1 MKYFGIAIFIFSFST
16 AYSQDYSNLIENGK
30 YAKVIKKS
38 LKALKKSPNS
48 LEDLYFASVVTSR
61 VLAGKEY
68 APKQAYDYYIKAKA
82 EYVKEI
88 DDKKL
93 AKLDKIPINYT
104 SFRILSDSIYA
115 GGLTSAINSN
125 TEEGFIEFLSYF
137 TEATETYKN
146 RAIIERNRLAFENSK
161 TINTVSSF
169 QNFIDKY
176 PDANEVPQ
184 AIKERN
190 KLAYRIAQEINTI
203 EGYRDFIKNYANAT
217 EVAEA
222 WKGIHLLSFQEA
234 LTLNTIEGYEEFIS
248 KFPSAVQVSEASEK
262 IHMLSF
268 ESALK
273 ESNSIAFKSFIEKYP
288 NSKQLSKAK
297 ELFYLY
303 EFKENTVQG
312 SWESYRDFYENF
324 EGPFAEIAKDSLVG
338 LAINA
343 QNAKTL
349 YYCLS
354 NGIGDKTTLIQKYY
368 DEISKDGELATL
380 NFFKENFSSYLP
392 LIEKFDQDYEL
403 AQIAYSIGL
412 TSESYAPSINSEM
425 EKRLKREGA
434 KTGAIT
440 ISLMW
445 DNYNDIDLHCID
457 PNGEEIFF
465 SHKNSRSGGE
475 LDVDMNAGG
484 PNSNEPVENIYWEN
498 RKAKKG
504 KYSVYIN
511 HFANH
516 NCYGCTDPTN
526 YTVVVKQNNIVK
538 EFKGKISFGDYK
550 SLIYTFDF
558 NDKNYGEIELSQDN
572 LVKMDQYIKNATGK
586 ELAYVAL
593 QKLINNDLATKNW
606 LNALSVLNKYE
617 SYFKDD
623 LKFKHLKETLK
634 EQRSISIK
642 VEQLASIN
650 TESGEEYSPVISG
663 DSKSLFF
670 CGYNRMDNIGGEDV
684 YVSRKENTEWG
695 APEVLEGL
703 SNEVSNDA
711 IMAVSTDGSKAVLF
725 HNGKLAYSEK
735 FLEGWSELA
744 YFPDNINNCSWNGDA
759 MISSDGNALIFSSV
773 REQDGNGIDFSHN
786 EFYHAT
792 QAYFSDLYVSIQ
804 SENGW
809 SNPINLGNAIN
820 TNFIERSPFLHPDM
834 KTLYFSSDGHGGLG
848 KLDVYMTTRLADSCW
863 NCWSE
868 PVNLGKEIN
877 TVSDDWG
884 YRITTD
890 GSMAYFSKKKN
901 STSTD
906 DLFRLNLPAHLR
918 PDIVA
923 RIEGELKNSK
933 NQPISATIRWED
945 LESNKVI
952 GTSKS
957 DPQDG
962 SYFIVL
968 PMGKNYG
975 YFVED
980 SSYFPMAQNL
990 DLRNTTNAVE
1000 VKKDIVAISFTDM
1013 INEKIAVPMNNL
1025 FFEKLKSNLLI
1036 ASYPELNRIATILK
1050 EKKYKVEISG
1060 HTDNVG
1066 SESMNQK
1073 LSEERANSV
1082 KNFLIS
1088 KGVNPSFIQSIGF
1101 GFSKPKTT
1109 NETEEGKAENRRV
1122 EIRFISE

>member
-1 MKYFGIAIFIFSFST
+1 MRYIGLVFFVFST
-16 AYSQDYSNLIENGK
+16 AIVYSQDYSNLIENGK
-30 YAKVIKKS
+30 YSKVLKKS
-38 LKALKKSPNS
+38 LKVLKKTPNS
-48 LEDLYFASVVTSR
+48 IEDLYFASVVTSR
-61 VLAGKEY
+61 VGAGNLY
-68 APKQAYDYYIKAKA
+68 SPKQAYDYYIKAKV
-82 EYVKEI
+82 EYVKET

-93 AKLDKIPINYT
+93 LKLDKIPINYT
-104 SFRILSDSIYA
+104 SFRVLSDSIYT
-115 GGLTSAINSN
+115 GGLNYSINTN
-125 TEEGFIEFLSYF
+125 TEESFIEFLSYF
-137 TEATETYKN
+137 VEATDNYKN
-146 RAIIERNRLAFENSK
+146 KAVIERNRLAFEKCKS
-161 TINTVSSF
+161 
-169 QNFIDKY
+169 
-176 PDANEVPQ
+176 
-184 AIKERN
+184 
-190 KLAYRIAQEINTI
+190 LNTI
-203 EGYRDFIKNYANAT
+203 VGYREFIKKYALAA
-217 EVAEA
+217 EVSEA
-222 WKGIHLLSFQEA
+222 WKGIHALSFQESLA
-234 LTLNTIEGYEEFIS
+234 KNTIEGYEEFIS
-248 KFPSAVQVSEASEK
+248 KFPSAIQVQEAVEK
-262 IHMLSF
+262 IHFLSY
-268 ESALK
+268 ELALK
-273 ESNSIAFKSFIEKYP
+273 ENNSSAFKSFIDKYP
-288 NSKQLSKAK
+288 KSKQVTKAK
-297 ELFYLY
+297 EIFYLL

-324 EGPFAEIAKDSLVG
+324 EGLFVDIAKDSLIM
-338 LAINA
+338 LANYSG
-343 QNAKTL
+343 NAKNLL
-349 YYCLS
+349 YCII
-354 NGIGDKTTLIQKYY
+354 NDIGDKGNLIQKYY

-392 LIEKFDQDYEL
+392 LIEKFESDYEL
-403 AQIAYSIGL
+403 AQMASSIGL
-412 TSESYAPSINSEM
+412 TSETYAPSINSEM

-504 KYSVYIN
+504 NYSVYIN
-511 HFANH
+511 HYRNH
-516 NCYGCTDPTN
+516 NCYGCSDPTN
-526 YTVVVKQNNIVK
+526 YTVVVKQNNIVR
-538 EFKGKISFGDYK
+538 EFKGKITFGASK
-550 SLIYTFDF
+550 RLIYTFDF
-558 NDKNYGEIELSQDN
+558 NNKNFGEIELSQEN
-572 LVKMDQYIKNATGK
+572 LIKLDQYIKNASGK
-586 ELAYVAL
+586 ELAFVAL
-593 QKLINNDLATKNW
+593 QKLINNDISSKNW
-606 LNALSVLNKYE
+606 QNAIAVLNKFE
-617 SYFKDD
+617 SNFKNDS
-623 LKFKHLKETLK
+623 KFKQLKETLK
-634 EQRSISIK
+634 EQINSSIK
-642 VEQLASIN
+642 IEQLTSIN
-650 TESGEEYSPVISG
+650 TEMGEEYSPVVSG
-663 DSKSLFF
+663 DSRNLFF
-670 CGYNRMDNIGGEDV
+670 CGYNRLDNFGGEDV
-684 YVSRKENTEWG
+684 YVSRKENNDWS
-695 APEVLEGL
+695 APEVVPGL

-711 IMAVSTDGSKAVLF
+711 IMSVSTDGSKAVLF

-735 FLEGWSELA
+735 SLEGWSQLA

-773 REQDGNGIDFSHN
+773 REQDGFGIDFSHN

-804 SENGW
+804 TENGW
-809 SNPINLGNAIN
+809 SNPVNLGNAIN

-863 NCWSE
+863 NCWTE
-868 PVNLGKEIN
+868 PINLGKEIN
-877 TVSDDWG
+877 TISDDWG

-890 GSMAYFSKKKN
+890 GSMAYFSKKSN
-901 STSTD
+901 SASTD
-906 DLFRLNLPAHLR
+906 DLFRLTLPAHLR

-945 LESNKVI
+945 LESNKLI

-957 DPQDG
+957 DPKDG
-962 SYFIVL
+962 TYFIVL

-1000 VKKDIVAISFTDM
+1000 VQKDIVAISFTDM

-1025 FFEKLKSNLLI
+1025 FFEKLKSNLLA
-1036 ASYPELNRIATILK
+1036 ASLPELNRIAKILK
-1050 EKKYKVEISG
+1050 EKNIKVEISG

-1088 KGVNPSFIQSIGF
+1088 QGVNPTLIQVIGF

>member
-1 MKYFGIAIFIFSFST
+1 MRYIGLVFFVFST
-16 AYSQDYSNLIENGK
+16 AIVYSQDYSNLIENRK
-30 YAKVIKKS
+30 YSKVLKKS
-38 LKALKKSPNS
+38 LKVLKKTPNS
-48 LEDLYFASVVTSR
+48 IEDLYFASVVTSR
-61 VLAGKEY
+61 VGAGNLY
-68 APKQAYDYYIKAKA
+68 SPKQAYDYYIKAKV
-82 EYVKEI
+82 EYVKET

-93 AKLDKIPINYT
+93 LKLDKIPINYT
-104 SFRILSDSIYA
+104 SFRVLSDSIYT
-115 GGLTSAINSN
+115 GGLNYSINTN
-125 TEEGFIEFLSYF
+125 TEESFIEFLSYF
-137 TEATETYKN
+137 VEATDNYKN
-146 RAIIERNRLAFENSK
+146 KAVIERNRLAFEKCKS
-161 TINTVSSF
+161 
-169 QNFIDKY
+169 
-176 PDANEVPQ
+176 
-184 AIKERN
+184 
-190 KLAYRIAQEINTI
+190 LNTI
-203 EGYRDFIKNYANAT
+203 VGYREFIKKYAQAV
-217 EVAEA
+217 EVSEA
-222 WKGIHLLSFQEA
+222 WKGIHALSFQESLA
-234 LTLNTIEGYEEFIS
+234 KNTIEGYEEFIS
-248 KFPSAVQVSEASEK
+248 KFPSAIQVQEAVEK
-262 IHMLSF
+262 IHFLSY
-268 ESALK
+268 ELALK
-273 ESNSIAFKSFIEKYP
+273 ENNSSAFKSFIDKYP
-288 NSKQLSKAK
+288 KSKQVTKAK
-297 ELFYLY
+297 EIFYLL

-324 EGPFAEIAKDSLVG
+324 EGLFVDIAKDSLIM
-338 LAINA
+338 LANYSG
-343 QNAKTL
+343 NAKNLL
-349 YYCLS
+349 YCII
-354 NGIGDKTTLIQKYY
+354 NDIGDKGNLIQKYY

-392 LIEKFDQDYEL
+392 LIEKFESDYEL
-403 AQIAYSIGL
+403 AQMASSIGL
-412 TSESYAPSINSEM
+412 TSETYAPSINSEM

-484 PNSNEPVENIYWEN
+484 PNSKEPVENIYWEN

-504 KYSVYIN
+504 NYSVYIN
-511 HFANH
+511 HYRNH
-516 NCYGCTDPTN
+516 NCYGCSDPTN
-526 YTVVVKQNNIVK
+526 YTVVVKQNNIVR
-538 EFKGKISFGDYK
+538 EFKGKITFGASK
-550 SLIYTFDF
+550 RLIYTFDF
-558 NDKNYGEIELSQDN
+558 NNKNFGEIELSQEN
-572 LVKMDQYIKNATGK
+572 LIKLDQYIKNASGK
-586 ELAYVAL
+586 ELAFVAL
-593 QKLINNDLATKNW
+593 QKLINNDISSKNW
-606 LNALSVLNKYE
+606 QNAIAVMNKFE
-617 SYFKDD
+617 SNFKNDS
-623 LKFKHLKETLK
+623 KFKQLKETLK
-634 EQRSISIK
+634 EQINSSIK
-642 VEQLASIN
+642 IEQLTSIN
-650 TESGEEYSPVISG
+650 TEIGEEYSPVVSG
-663 DSKSLFF
+663 DSRNLFF
-670 CGYNRMDNIGGEDV
+670 CGYNRLDNLGGEDV
-684 YVSRKENTEWG
+684 YVSRKENNDWS
-695 APEVLEGL
+695 APEIVPGL

-711 IMAVSTDGSKAVLF
+711 IMSISTDGSKAVLF

-735 FLEGWSELA
+735 SLEGWSQLA

-773 REQDGNGIDFSHN
+773 REQDGFGIDFSHN

-804 SENGW
+804 TENGW
-809 SNPINLGNAIN
+809 SNPVNLGNSIN

-863 NCWSE
+863 NCWTE
-868 PVNLGKEIN
+868 PINLGKEIN
-877 TVSDDWG
+877 TISDDWG

-890 GSMAYFSKKKN
+890 GSMAYFSKKSN
-901 STSTD
+901 SATTD
-906 DLFRLNLPAHLR
+906 DLFRLTLPAHLR

-933 NQPISATIRWED
+933 NEAISATIRWED

-990 DLRNTTNAVE
+990 DLRNTTNAIE
-1000 VKKDIVAISFTDM
+1000 VQKDIVAISFTDM

-1025 FFEKLKSNLLI
+1025 FFEKLKSNLLA
-1036 ASYPELNRIATILK
+1036 ASLPELNRIAKILK
-1050 EKKYKVEISG
+1050 EKNIKVEISG

-1088 KGVNPSFIQSIGF
+1088 QGVNPTLIQVIGF

>member
-1 MKYFGIAIFIFSFST
+1 MRYIGLVFFVFST
-16 AYSQDYSNLIENGK
+16 AIVYSQDYSNLIENRK
-30 YAKVIKKS
+30 YSKVLKKS
-38 LKALKKSPNS
+38 LKVLKKTPNS
-48 LEDLYFASVVTSR
+48 IEDLYFASVVTSR
-61 VLAGKEY
+61 VGAGNLY
-68 APKQAYDYYIKAKA
+68 SPKQAYDYYIKAKV
-82 EYVKEI
+82 EYVKET

-93 AKLDKIPINYT
+93 LKLDKIPINYT
-104 SFRILSDSIYA
+104 SFRVLSDSIYT
-115 GGLTSAINSN
+115 GGLNYSINTN
-125 TEEGFIEFLSYF
+125 TEESFIEFLSYF
-137 TEATETYKN
+137 VEATDNYKN
-146 RAIIERNRLAFENSK
+146 KAVIERNRLAFEKCKS
-161 TINTVSSF
+161 
-169 QNFIDKY
+169 
-176 PDANEVPQ
+176 
-184 AIKERN
+184 
-190 KLAYRIAQEINTI
+190 LNTI
-203 EGYRDFIKNYANAT
+203 VGYREFIKKYAQAV
-217 EVAEA
+217 EVSEA
-222 WKGIHLLSFQEA
+222 WKGIHALSFQESLA
-234 LTLNTIEGYEEFIS
+234 KNTIEGYEEFIS
-248 KFPSAVQVSEASEK
+248 KFPSAIQVQEAVEK
-262 IHMLSF
+262 IHFLSY
-268 ESALK
+268 ELALK
-273 ESNSIAFKSFIEKYP
+273 ENNSSAFKSFIDKYP
-288 NSKQLSKAK
+288 KSKQVTKAK
-297 ELFYLY
+297 EIFYLL

-324 EGPFAEIAKDSLVG
+324 EGLFVDIAKDSLIM
-338 LAINA
+338 LANYSG
-343 QNAKTL
+343 NAKNLL
-349 YYCLS
+349 YCII
-354 NGIGDKTTLIQKYY
+354 NDIGDKGNLIQKYY

-392 LIEKFDQDYEL
+392 LIEKFESDYEL
-403 AQIAYSIGL
+403 AQMASSIGL
-412 TSESYAPSINSEM
+412 TSETYAPSINSEM

-504 KYSVYIN
+504 NYSVYIN
-511 HFANH
+511 HYRNH
-516 NCYGCTDPTN
+516 NCYGCSDPTN
-526 YTVVVKQNNIVK
+526 YTVVVKQNNIVR
-538 EFKGKISFGDYK
+538 EFKGKITFGASK
-550 SLIYTFDF
+550 RLIYTFDF
-558 NDKNYGEIELSQDN
+558 NNKNFGEIELSQEN
-572 LVKMDQYIKNATGK
+572 LIKLDQYIKNASGK
-586 ELAYVAL
+586 ELAFVAL
-593 QKLINNDLATKNW
+593 QKLINNDISSKNW
-606 LNALSVLNKYE
+606 QNAIAVMNKFE
-617 SYFKDD
+617 SNFKNDS
-623 LKFKHLKETLK
+623 KFKQLKETLK
-634 EQRSISIK
+634 EQINSSIK
-642 VEQLASIN
+642 IEQLTSIN
-650 TESGEEYSPVISG
+650 TEIGEEYSPVVSG
-663 DSKSLFF
+663 DSRNLFF
-670 CGYNRMDNIGGEDV
+670 CGYNRLDNLGGEDV
-684 YVSRKENTEWG
+684 YVSRKENNDWS
-695 APEVLEGL
+695 APEIVPGL

-711 IMAVSTDGSKAVLF
+711 IMSISTDGSKAVLF

-735 FLEGWSELA
+735 SLEGWSQLA

-773 REQDGNGIDFSHN
+773 REQDGFGIDFSHN

-804 SENGW
+804 TENGW
-809 SNPINLGNAIN
+809 SNPVNLGNSIN

-863 NCWSE
+863 NCWTE
-868 PVNLGKEIN
+868 PINLGKEIN
-877 TVSDDWG
+877 TISDDWG

-890 GSMAYFSKKKN
+890 GSMAYFSKKSN
-901 STSTD
+901 SATTD
-906 DLFRLNLPAHLR
+906 DLFRLTLPAHLR

-933 NQPISATIRWED
+933 NEAISATIRWED

-990 DLRNTTNAVE
+990 DLRNTTNAIE
-1000 VKKDIVAISFTDM
+1000 VQKDIVAISFTDM

-1025 FFEKLKSNLLI
+1025 FFEKLKSNLLA
-1036 ASYPELNRIATILK
+1036 ASLPELNRIAKILK
-1050 EKKYKVEISG
+1050 EKNIKVEISG

-1088 KGVNPSFIQSIGF
+1088 QGVNPTLIQVIGF

>member
-1 MKYFGIAIFIFSFST
+1 MRYIGLVFFVFST
-16 AYSQDYSNLIENGK
+16 AIVYSQDYSNLIENRK
-30 YAKVIKKS
+30 YSKVLKKS
-38 LKALKKSPNS
+38 LKVLKKTPNS
-48 LEDLYFASVVTSR
+48 IEDLYFASVVTSR
-61 VLAGKEY
+61 VGAGNLY
-68 APKQAYDYYIKAKA
+68 SPKQAYDYYIKAKV
-82 EYVKEI
+82 EYVKET

-93 AKLDKIPINYT
+93 LKLDKIPINYT
-104 SFRILSDSIYA
+104 SFRVLSDSIYT
-115 GGLTSAINSN
+115 GGLNYSINTN
-125 TEEGFIEFLSYF
+125 TEESFIEFLSYF
-137 TEATETYKN
+137 VEATDNYKN
-146 RAIIERNRLAFENSK
+146 KAVIERNRLAFEKCKS
-161 TINTVSSF
+161 
-169 QNFIDKY
+169 
-176 PDANEVPQ
+176 
-184 AIKERN
+184 
-190 KLAYRIAQEINTI
+190 LNTI
-203 EGYRDFIKNYANAT
+203 VGYREFIKKYAQAV
-217 EVAEA
+217 EVSEA
-222 WKGIHLLSFQEA
+222 WKGIHALSFQESLA
-234 LTLNTIEGYEEFIS
+234 KNTIEGYEEFIS
-248 KFPSAVQVSEASEK
+248 KFPSAIQVQEAVEK
-262 IHMLSF
+262 IHFLSY
-268 ESALK
+268 ELALK
-273 ESNSIAFKSFIEKYP
+273 ENNSSAFKSFIDKYP
-288 NSKQLSKAK
+288 KSKQVTKAK
-297 ELFYLY
+297 EIFYLL

-324 EGPFAEIAKDSLVG
+324 EGLFVDIAKDSLIM
-338 LAINA
+338 LANYSG
-343 QNAKTL
+343 NAKNLL
-349 YYCLS
+349 YCII
-354 NGIGDKTTLIQKYY
+354 NDIGDKGNLIQKYY

-392 LIEKFDQDYEL
+392 LIEKFESDYEL
-403 AQIAYSIGL
+403 AQMASSIGL
-412 TSESYAPSINSEM
+412 TSETYAPSINSEM

-484 PNSNEPVENIYWEN
+484 PNSKEPVENIYWEN

-504 KYSVYIN
+504 NYSVYIN
-511 HFANH
+511 HYRNH
-516 NCYGCTDPTN
+516 NCYGCSDPTN
-526 YTVVVKQNNIVK
+526 YTVVVKQNNIVR
-538 EFKGKISFGDYK
+538 EFKGEITFGASK
-550 SLIYTFDF
+550 RLIYTFDF
-558 NDKNYGEIELSQDN
+558 NNKNFGEIELSQEN
-572 LVKMDQYIKNATGK
+572 LIKLDQYIKNASGK
-586 ELAYVAL
+586 ELAFVAL
-593 QKLINNDLATKNW
+593 QKLINNDISSKNW
-606 LNALSVLNKYE
+606 QNAIAVLNKFE
-617 SYFKDD
+617 SNFKNDS
-623 LKFKHLKETLK
+623 KFKQLKETLK
-634 EQRSISIK
+634 EQINSSIK
-642 VEQLASIN
+642 IEQLTSIN
-650 TESGEEYSPVISG
+650 TEIGEEYSPVVSG
-663 DSKSLFF
+663 DSRNLFF
-670 CGYNRMDNIGGEDV
+670 CGYNRLDNLGGEDV
-684 YVSRKENTEWG
+684 YVSRKENNDWS
-695 APEVLEGL
+695 APEIVPGL

-711 IMAVSTDGSKAVLF
+711 IMSISTDGSKAVLF

-735 FLEGWSELA
+735 SLEGWSQLA

-773 REQDGNGIDFSHN
+773 REQDGFGIDFSHN

-804 SENGW
+804 TENGW
-809 SNPINLGNAIN
+809 SNPVNLGNSIN

-863 NCWSE
+863 NCWTE
-868 PVNLGKEIN
+868 PINLGKEIN
-877 TVSDDWG
+877 TISDDWG

-890 GSMAYFSKKKN
+890 GSMAYFSKKSN
-901 STSTD
+901 SATTD
-906 DLFRLNLPAHLR
+906 DLFRLTLPAHLR

-933 NQPISATIRWED
+933 NEAISATIRWED

-990 DLRNTTNAVE
+990 DLRNTTNAIE
-1000 VKKDIVAISFTDM
+1000 VQKDIVAISFTDM

-1025 FFEKLKSNLLI
+1025 FFEKLKSNLLA
-1036 ASYPELNRIATILK
+1036 ASLPELNRIAKILK
-1050 EKKYKVEISG
+1050 EKNIKVEISG

-1088 KGVNPSFIQSIGF
+1088 QGVNPTLIQVIGF

>member
-1 MKYFGIAIFIFSFST
+1 MRYIGLVFFVFST
-16 AYSQDYSNLIENGK
+16 AIVYSQDYSNLIENRK
-30 YAKVIKKS
+30 YSKVLKKS
-38 LKALKKSPNS
+38 LKVLKKTPNS
-48 LEDLYFASVVTSR
+48 IEDLYFASVVTSR
-61 VLAGKEY
+61 VGAGNLY
-68 APKQAYDYYIKAKA
+68 SPKQAYDYYIKAKV
-82 EYVKEI
+82 EYVKET

-93 AKLDKIPINYT
+93 LKLDKIPINYT
-104 SFRILSDSIYA
+104 SFRVLSDSIYT
-115 GGLTSAINSN
+115 GGLNYSINTN
-125 TEEGFIEFLSYF
+125 TEESFIEFLSYF
-137 TEATETYKN
+137 VEATDNYKN
-146 RAIIERNRLAFENSK
+146 KAVIERNRLAFEKCKS
-161 TINTVSSF
+161 
-169 QNFIDKY
+169 
-176 PDANEVPQ
+176 
-184 AIKERN
+184 
-190 KLAYRIAQEINTI
+190 LNTI
-203 EGYRDFIKNYANAT
+203 VGYREFIKKYAQAV
-217 EVAEA
+217 EVSEA
-222 WKGIHLLSFQEA
+222 WKGIHALSFQESLA
-234 LTLNTIEGYEEFIS
+234 KNTIEGYEEFIS
-248 KFPSAVQVSEASEK
+248 KFPSAIQVQEAVEK
-262 IHMLSF
+262 IHFLSY
-268 ESALK
+268 ELALK
-273 ESNSIAFKSFIEKYP
+273 ENNSSAFKSFIDKYP
-288 NSKQLSKAK
+288 KSKQVTKAK
-297 ELFYLY
+297 EIFYLL

-324 EGPFAEIAKDSLVG
+324 EGLFVDIAKDSLIM
-338 LAINA
+338 LANYSG
-343 QNAKTL
+343 NAKNLL
-349 YYCLS
+349 YCII
-354 NGIGDKTTLIQKYY
+354 NDIGDKGNLIQKYY

-392 LIEKFDQDYEL
+392 LIEKFESDYEL
-403 AQIAYSIGL
+403 AQMASSIGL
-412 TSESYAPSINSEM
+412 TSETYAPSINSEM

-504 KYSVYIN
+504 NYSVYIN
-511 HFANH
+511 HYRNH
-516 NCYGCTDPTN
+516 NCYGCSDPTN
-526 YTVVVKQNNIVK
+526 YTVVVKQNNIVR
-538 EFKGKISFGDYK
+538 EFKGKITFGASK
-550 SLIYTFDF
+550 RLIYTFDF
-558 NDKNYGEIELSQDN
+558 NNKNFGEIELSQEN
-572 LVKMDQYIKNATGK
+572 LIKLDQYIKNASGK
-586 ELAYVAL
+586 ELAFVAL
-593 QKLINNDLATKNW
+593 QKLINNDISSKNW
-606 LNALSVLNKYE
+606 QNAIAVLNKFE
-617 SYFKDD
+617 SNFKNDS
-623 LKFKHLKETLK
+623 KFKQLKETLK
-634 EQRSISIK
+634 EQINSSIK
-642 VEQLASIN
+642 IEQLTSIN
-650 TESGEEYSPVISG
+650 TEIGEEYSPVVSG
-663 DSKSLFF
+663 DSRNLFF
-670 CGYNRMDNIGGEDV
+670 CGYNRLDNLGGEDV
-684 YVSRKENTEWG
+684 YVSRKENNDWS
-695 APEVLEGL
+695 APEIVPGL

-711 IMAVSTDGSKAVLF
+711 IMSISTDGSKAVLF

-735 FLEGWSELA
+735 SLEGWSQLA

-773 REQDGNGIDFSHN
+773 REQDGFGIDFSHN

-804 SENGW
+804 TENGW
-809 SNPINLGNAIN
+809 SNPVNLGNAIN

-863 NCWSE
+863 NCWTE
-868 PVNLGKEIN
+868 PINLGKEIN
-877 TVSDDWG
+877 TISDDWG

-890 GSMAYFSKKKN
+890 GSMAYFSKKSN
-901 STSTD
+901 SATTD
-906 DLFRLNLPAHLR
+906 DLFRLTLPAHLR

-933 NQPISATIRWED
+933 NEAISATIRWED

-990 DLRNTTNAVE
+990 DLRNTTNAIE
-1000 VKKDIVAISFTDM
+1000 VQKDIVAISFTDM

-1025 FFEKLKSNLLI
+1025 FFEKLKSNLLA
-1036 ASYPELNRIATILK
+1036 ASLPELNRIAKILK
-1050 EKKYKVEISG
+1050 EKNIKVEISG

-1088 KGVNPSFIQSIGF
+1088 QGVNPTLIQVIGF

>member
-1 MKYFGIAIFIFSFST
+1 MRYIGLVFFVFST
-16 AYSQDYSNLIENGK
+16 AIVYSQDYSNLIENRK
-30 YAKVIKKS
+30 YSKVLKKS
-38 LKALKKSPNS
+38 LKVLKKTPNS
-48 LEDLYFASVVTSR
+48 IEDLYFASVVTSR
-61 VLAGKEY
+61 VGAGNLY
-68 APKQAYDYYIKAKA
+68 SPKQAYDYYIKAKV
-82 EYVKEI
+82 EYVKET

-93 AKLDKIPINYT
+93 LKLDKIPINYT
-104 SFRILSDSIYA
+104 SFRVLSDSIYT
-115 GGLTSAINSN
+115 GGLNYSINTN
-125 TEEGFIEFLSYF
+125 TEESFIEFLSYF
-137 TEATETYKN
+137 VEATDNYKN
-146 RAIIERNRLAFENSK
+146 KAVIERNRLAFEKCKS
-161 TINTVSSF
+161 
-169 QNFIDKY
+169 
-176 PDANEVPQ
+176 
-184 AIKERN
+184 
-190 KLAYRIAQEINTI
+190 LNTI
-203 EGYRDFIKNYANAT
+203 VGYREFIKKYAQAV
-217 EVAEA
+217 EVSEA
-222 WKGIHLLSFQEA
+222 WKGIHALSFQESLA
-234 LTLNTIEGYEEFIS
+234 KNTIEGYEEFIS
-248 KFPSAVQVSEASEK
+248 KFPSAIQVQEAVEK
-262 IHMLSF
+262 IHFLSY
-268 ESALK
+268 ELALK
-273 ESNSIAFKSFIEKYP
+273 ENNSSAFKSFIDKYP
-288 NSKQLSKAK
+288 KSKQVTKAK
-297 ELFYLY
+297 EIFYLL

-324 EGPFAEIAKDSLVG
+324 EGLFVDIAKDSLIM
-338 LAINA
+338 LANYSG
-343 QNAKTL
+343 NAKNLL
-349 YYCLS
+349 YCII
-354 NGIGDKTTLIQKYY
+354 NDIGDKGNLIQKYY

-392 LIEKFDQDYEL
+392 LIEKFESDYEL
-403 AQIAYSIGL
+403 AQMASSIGL
-412 TSESYAPSINSEM
+412 TSETYAPSINSEM

-504 KYSVYIN
+504 NYSVYIN
-511 HFANH
+511 HYRNH
-516 NCYGCTDPTN
+516 NCYGCSDPTN
-526 YTVVVKQNNIVK
+526 YTVVVKQNNIVR
-538 EFKGKISFGDYK
+538 EFKGKITFGASK
-550 SLIYTFDF
+550 RLIYTFDF
-558 NDKNYGEIELSQDN
+558 NNKNFGEIELSQEN
-572 LVKMDQYIKNATGK
+572 LIKLDQYIKNASGK
-586 ELAYVAL
+586 ELAFVAL
-593 QKLINNDLATKNW
+593 QKLINNDISSKNW
-606 LNALSVLNKYE
+606 QNAIAVLNKFE
-617 SYFKDD
+617 SNFKNDS
-623 LKFKHLKETLK
+623 KFKQLKETLK
-634 EQRSISIK
+634 EQINSSIK
-642 VEQLASIN
+642 IEQLTSIN
-650 TESGEEYSPVISG
+650 TEIGEEYSPVVSG
-663 DSKSLFF
+663 DSRNLFF
-670 CGYNRMDNIGGEDV
+670 CGYNRLDNLGGEDV
-684 YVSRKENTEWG
+684 YVSRKENNDWS
-695 APEVLEGL
+695 APEIVPGL

-711 IMAVSTDGSKAVLF
+711 IMSISTDGSKAVLF

-735 FLEGWSELA
+735 SLEGWSQLA

-773 REQDGNGIDFSHN
+773 REQDGFGIDFSHN

-804 SENGW
+804 TENGW
-809 SNPINLGNAIN
+809 SNPVNLGNSIN

-863 NCWSE
+863 NCWTE
-868 PVNLGKEIN
+868 PINLGKEIN
-877 TVSDDWG
+877 TISDDWG

-890 GSMAYFSKKKN
+890 GSMAYFSKKSN
-901 STSTD
+901 SATTD
-906 DLFRLNLPAHLR
+906 DLFRLTLPAHLR

-933 NQPISATIRWED
+933 NEAISATIRWED

-980 SSYFPMAQNL
+980 STYFPMAQNL

-1000 VKKDIVAISFTDM
+1000 VQKDIVAISFTDM

-1025 FFEKLKSNLLI
+1025 FFEKLKSNLLA
-1036 ASYPELNRIATILK
+1036 ASLPELNRIAKILK
-1050 EKKYKVEISG
+1050 EKNIKVEISG

-1088 KGVNPSFIQSIGF
+1088 QGVNPTLIQVIGF

>member
-1 MKYFGIAIFIFSFST
+1 MRYIGLVFFVFST
-16 AYSQDYSNLIENGK
+16 AIVYSQDYSNLIENRK
-30 YAKVIKKS
+30 YSKVLKKS
-38 LKALKKSPNS
+38 LKVLKKTPNS
-48 LEDLYFASVVTSR
+48 IEDLYFASVVTSR
-61 VLAGKEY
+61 VGAGNLY
-68 APKQAYDYYIKAKA
+68 SPKQAYDYYIKAKV
-82 EYVKEI
+82 EYVKET

-93 AKLDKIPINYT
+93 LKLDKIPINYT
-104 SFRILSDSIYA
+104 SFRVLSDSIYT
-115 GGLTSAINSN
+115 GGLNYSINAN
-125 TEEGFIEFLSYF
+125 TEESFIEFLSYF
-137 TEATETYKN
+137 VEATENYKN
-146 RAIIERNRLAFENSK
+146 KAVIERNRLAFEKSK
-161 TINTVSSF
+161 S
-169 QNFIDKY
+169 
-176 PDANEVPQ
+176 
-184 AIKERN
+184 
-190 KLAYRIAQEINTI
+190 LNTI
-203 EGYRDFIKNYANAT
+203 EGYRKFIKNYAQAV
-217 EVAEA
+217 EVSEA
-222 WKGIHLLSFQEA
+222 WKGIHTLSFQESLA
-234 LTLNTIEGYEEFIS
+234 KNTIDGYEEFIS
-248 KFPSAVQVSEASEK
+248 KFPSAIQVQEAVEK
-262 IHMLSF
+262 IHFLSY
-268 ESALK
+268 ELALK
-273 ESNSIAFKSFIEKYP
+273 ENNSSAFKYFIDKYP
-288 NSKQLSKAK
+288 KSKQVTKAK
-297 ELFYLY
+297 EIFYLL

-324 EGPFAEIAKDSLVG
+324 EGLFVDIAKDSLIT
-338 LAINA
+338 LANYSG
-343 QNAKTL
+343 NAKNLL
-349 YYCLS
+349 YCII
-354 NGIGDKTTLIQKYY
+354 NDIGDKGNLIQKYY
-368 DEISKDGELATL
+368 NEISKDGELATL
-380 NFFKENFSSYLP
+380 NFFKEKFSSYLP
-392 LIEKFDQDYEL
+392 LIEKFESDYEL
-403 AQIAYSIGL
+403 AQMASSIGL
-412 TSESYAPSINSEM
+412 TSETYAPSINSEM

-475 LDVDMNAGG
+475 LDVDMNANG

-511 HFANH
+511 HYRNH
-516 NCYGCTDPTN
+516 NCYDCSDPTN
-526 YTVVVKQNNIVK
+526 YTVVVKQNNIVR
-538 EFKGKISFGDYK
+538 EFKGKITFGASK
-550 SLIYTFDF
+550 RLIYTFDF
-558 NDKNYGEIELSQDN
+558 NNKNFGEIELSQEN
-572 LVKMDQYIKNATGK
+572 LIKLDQYIKNASGK
-586 ELAYVAL
+586 ELAFVAL
-593 QKLINNDLATKNW
+593 QKLINNDISSKNW
-606 LNALSVLNKYE
+606 QNAIAVLNKYE
-617 SYFKDD
+617 SNFKNDS
-623 LKFKHLKETLK
+623 KFKQLKETLK
-634 EQRSISIK
+634 EQINSSIK
-642 VEQLASIN
+642 IEQLTSIN
-650 TESGEEYSPVISG
+650 TEMGEEYSPVVSG
-663 DSKSLFF
+663 DSRNLFF
-670 CGYNRMDNIGGEDV
+670 CGYNRLDNLGGEDV
-684 YVSRKENTEWG
+684 YVSRKENNDWS
-695 APEVLEGL
+695 APEIVPGL

-711 IMAVSTDGSKAVLF
+711 IMSVSTDGSKAVLF

-735 FLEGWSELA
+735 SLEGWSQLA

-759 MISSDGNALIFSSV
+759 MISSDGNALFFSSV
-773 REQDGNGIDFSHN
+773 REQDGFGIDFSHN

-863 NCWSE
+863 NCWTE
-868 PVNLGKEIN
+868 PINLGKEIN
-877 TVSDDWG
+877 TISDDWG

-890 GSMAYFSKKKN
+890 GSMAYFSKKSN
-901 STSTD
+901 SASTD
-906 DLFRLNLPAHLR
+906 DLFRLTLPAHLR

-1000 VKKDIVAISFTDM
+1000 VQKDIVAISFTDM
-1013 INEKIAVPMNNL
+1013 INEEIAVPMNNL
-1025 FFEKLKSNLLI
+1025 FFDKLKSNLLA
-1036 ASYPELNRIATILK
+1036 ASFPELNRIAKILK
-1050 EKKYKVEISG
+1050 EKKIKVEISG

-1073 LSEERANSV
+1073 LSEDRANSV

-1088 KGVNPSFIQSIGF
+1088 QGVNPTLIQVIGF

>member
-1 MKYFGIAIFIFSFST
+1 MRYIGLVFFVFST
-16 AYSQDYSNLIENGK
+16 AIVYSQDYSNLIENRK
-30 YAKVIKKS
+30 YSKVLKKS
-38 LKALKKSPNS
+38 LKVLKKTPNS
-48 LEDLYFASVVTSR
+48 IEDLYFASVVTSR
-61 VLAGKEY
+61 VGAGNLY
-68 APKQAYDYYIKAKA
+68 SPKQAYDYYIKAKV
-82 EYVKEI
+82 EYVKET

-93 AKLDKIPINYT
+93 LKLDKIPINYT
-104 SFRILSDSIYA
+104 SFRVLSDSIYT
-115 GGLTSAINSN
+115 GGLNYSINTN
-125 TEEGFIEFLSYF
+125 TEESFIEFLSYF
-137 TEATETYKN
+137 VEATDNYKN
-146 RAIIERNRLAFENSK
+146 KAVIERNRLAFEKCKS
-161 TINTVSSF
+161 
-169 QNFIDKY
+169 
-176 PDANEVPQ
+176 
-184 AIKERN
+184 
-190 KLAYRIAQEINTI
+190 LNTI
-203 EGYRDFIKNYANAT
+203 VGYREFIKKYAQAV
-217 EVAEA
+217 EVSEA
-222 WKGIHLLSFQEA
+222 WKGIHALSFQESLA
-234 LTLNTIEGYEEFIS
+234 KNTIEGYEEFIS
-248 KFPSAVQVSEASEK
+248 KFPSAIQVQEAVEK
-262 IHMLSF
+262 IHFLSY
-268 ESALK
+268 ELALK
-273 ESNSIAFKSFIEKYP
+273 ENNSSAFKSFIDKYP
-288 NSKQLSKAK
+288 KSKQVTKAK
-297 ELFYLY
+297 EIFYLL

-324 EGPFAEIAKDSLVG
+324 EGLFVDIAKDSLIM
-338 LAINA
+338 LANYSG
-343 QNAKTL
+343 NAKNLL
-349 YYCLS
+349 YCII
-354 NGIGDKTTLIQKYY
+354 NDIGDKGNLIQKYY

-392 LIEKFDQDYEL
+392 LIEKFESDYEL
-403 AQIAYSIGL
+403 AQMASSIGL
-412 TSESYAPSINSEM
+412 TSETYAPSINSEM

-504 KYSVYIN
+504 NYSVYIN
-511 HFANH
+511 HYRNH
-516 NCYGCTDPTN
+516 NCYGCSDPTN
-526 YTVVVKQNNIVK
+526 YTVVVKQNNIVR
-538 EFKGKISFGDYK
+538 EFKGKITFGASK
-550 SLIYTFDF
+550 RLIYTFDF
-558 NDKNYGEIELSQDN
+558 NNKNFGEIELSQEN
-572 LVKMDQYIKNATGK
+572 LIKLDQYIKNASGK
-586 ELAYVAL
+586 ELAFVAL
-593 QKLINNDLATKNW
+593 QKLINNDISSKNW
-606 LNALSVLNKYE
+606 QNAIAVLNKFE
-617 SYFKDD
+617 SNFKNDS
-623 LKFKHLKETLK
+623 KFKQLKETLK
-634 EQRSISIK
+634 EQINSSIK
-642 VEQLASIN
+642 IEQLTSIN
-650 TESGEEYSPVISG
+650 TEIGEEYSPVVSG
-663 DSKSLFF
+663 DSRNLFF
-670 CGYNRMDNIGGEDV
+670 CGYNRLDNLGGEDV
-684 YVSRKENTEWG
+684 YVSRKENNDWS
-695 APEVLEGL
+695 APEIVPGL

-711 IMAVSTDGSKAVLF
+711 IMSISTDGSKAVLF

-735 FLEGWSELA
+735 SLEGWSQLA

-773 REQDGNGIDFSHN
+773 REQDGFGIDFSHN

-804 SENGW
+804 TENGW
-809 SNPINLGNAIN
+809 SNPVNLGNSIN

-863 NCWSE
+863 NCWTE
-868 PVNLGKEIN
+868 PINLGKEIN
-877 TVSDDWG
+877 TISDDWG

-890 GSMAYFSKKKN
+890 GSMAYFSKKSN
-901 STSTD
+901 SATTD
-906 DLFRLNLPAHLR
+906 DLFRLTLPAHLR

-933 NQPISATIRWED
+933 NEAISATIRWED

-990 DLRNTTNAVE
+990 DLRNTTNAIE
-1000 VKKDIVAISFTDM
+1000 VQKDIVAISFTDM

-1025 FFEKLKSNLLI
+1025 FFEKLKSNLLA
-1036 ASYPELNRIATILK
+1036 ASLPELNRIAKILK
-1050 EKKYKVEISG
+1050 EKNIKVEISG

-1088 KGVNPSFIQSIGF
+1088 QGVNPTLIQVIGF
-1101 GFSKPKTT
+1101 GFSKPKNT

>member
-1 MKYFGIAIFIFSFST
+1 MRYIGLVFFVFST
-16 AYSQDYSNLIENGK
+16 AIVYSQDYSNLIENRK
-30 YAKVIKKS
+30 YSKVLKKS
-38 LKALKKSPNS
+38 LKVLKKTPNS
-48 LEDLYFASVVTSR
+48 IEDLYFASVVTSR
-61 VLAGKEY
+61 VGAGNLY
-68 APKQAYDYYIKAKA
+68 SPKQAYDYYIKAKV
-82 EYVKEI
+82 EYVKET

-93 AKLDKIPINYT
+93 LKLDKIPINYT
-104 SFRILSDSIYA
+104 SFRVLSDSIYT
-115 GGLTSAINSN
+115 GGLNYSINTN
-125 TEEGFIEFLSYF
+125 TEESFIEFLSYF
-137 TEATETYKN
+137 VEATDNYKN
-146 RAIIERNRLAFENSK
+146 KAVIERNRLAFEKCKS
-161 TINTVSSF
+161 
-169 QNFIDKY
+169 
-176 PDANEVPQ
+176 
-184 AIKERN
+184 
-190 KLAYRIAQEINTI
+190 LNTI
-203 EGYRDFIKNYANAT
+203 VGYREFIKKYAQAV
-217 EVAEA
+217 EVSEA
-222 WKGIHLLSFQEA
+222 WKGIHALSFQESLA
-234 LTLNTIEGYEEFIS
+234 KNTIEGYEEFIS
-248 KFPSAVQVSEASEK
+248 KFPSAIQVQEAVEK
-262 IHMLSF
+262 IHFLSY
-268 ESALK
+268 ELALK
-273 ESNSIAFKSFIEKYP
+273 ENNSFAFKSFIDKYP
-288 NSKQLSKAK
+288 KSKQVTKAK
-297 ELFYLY
+297 EIFYLL

-324 EGPFAEIAKDSLVG
+324 EGLFVDIAKDSLIM
-338 LAINA
+338 LANYSG
-343 QNAKTL
+343 NAKNLL
-349 YYCLS
+349 YCII
-354 NGIGDKTTLIQKYY
+354 NDIGDKGNLIQKYY

-392 LIEKFDQDYEL
+392 LIEKFESDYEL
-403 AQIAYSIGL
+403 AQMASSIGL
-412 TSESYAPSINSEM
+412 TSETYAPSINSEM

-504 KYSVYIN
+504 NYSVYIN
-511 HFANH
+511 HYRNH
-516 NCYGCTDPTN
+516 NCYGCSDPTN
-526 YTVVVKQNNIVK
+526 YTVVVKQNNIVR
-538 EFKGKISFGDYK
+538 EFKGKITFGASK
-550 SLIYTFDF
+550 RLIYTFDF
-558 NDKNYGEIELSQDN
+558 NNKNFGEIELSQEN
-572 LVKMDQYIKNATGK
+572 LIKLDQYIKNASGK
-586 ELAYVAL
+586 ELAFVAL
-593 QKLINNDLATKNW
+593 QKLINNDISSKNW
-606 LNALSVLNKYE
+606 QNAIAVLNKFE
-617 SYFKDD
+617 SNFKNDS
-623 LKFKHLKETLK
+623 KFKQLKETLK
-634 EQRSISIK
+634 EQINSSIK
-642 VEQLASIN
+642 IEQLTSIN
-650 TESGEEYSPVISG
+650 TEIGEEYSPVVSG
-663 DSKSLFF
+663 DSRNLFF
-670 CGYNRMDNIGGEDV
+670 CGYNRLDNLGGEDV
-684 YVSRKENTEWG
+684 YVSRKENNDWS
-695 APEVLEGL
+695 APEIVPGL

-711 IMAVSTDGSKAVLF
+711 IMSISTDGSKAVLF

-735 FLEGWSELA
+735 SLEGWSQLA

-773 REQDGNGIDFSHN
+773 REQDGFGIDFSHN

-804 SENGW
+804 TENGW
-809 SNPINLGNAIN
+809 SNPVNLGNAIN

-863 NCWSE
+863 NCWTE
-868 PVNLGKEIN
+868 PINLGKEIN
-877 TVSDDWG
+877 TISDDWG

-890 GSMAYFSKKKN
+890 GSMAYFSKKSN
-901 STSTD
+901 SASTD
-906 DLFRLNLPAHLR
+906 DLFRLTLPAHLR

-980 SSYFPMAQNL
+980 STYFPMAQNL

-1000 VKKDIVAISFTDM
+1000 VQKDIVAISFTDM

-1025 FFEKLKSNLLI
+1025 FFEKLKSNLLA
-1036 ASYPELNRIATILK
+1036 ASLPELNRIAKILK
-1050 EKKYKVEISG
+1050 EKNIKVEISG

-1088 KGVNPSFIQSIGF
+1088 QGVNPTLIQVIGF